1 MATTEKQRDD
11 EIEIDLVELFFYLV
25 RHWKTILL
33 GFIAGALIAFG
44 YTQMKEATYESDA
57 MLFVL
62 SETTSITSVADL
74 QIGSE
79 LSTDFVIVST
89 SKPVLDSVIEA
100 VEEEMGI
107 TLTRSEVE
115 EMYTVTNEED
125 TRILQFS
132 AVTNDPELSYL
143 VCKTASEAAATQM
156 ADIMQ
161 SDPPT
166 TVESAEVPTEA
177 VATSTTR
184 TVGMGAIAGLVIL
197 AIIHIVRFLINDK
210 IKSVEDIETY
220 VEASVLGV
228 IPVDKALVFNT
239 GGKRGKKKRSKKK
252 RSSQSSD
259 KRRSA

>member
-1 MATTEKQRDD
+1 MAAEKQQRDD
-11 EIEIDLVELFFYLV
+11 EIEIDLVELFLYLV

-33 GFIAGALIAFG
+33 GFIAGAVIAFG
-44 YTQMKEATYESDA
+44 YTRVQEDTYESEA

-89 SKPVLDSVIEA
+89 SKPVLDTVIEA

-107 TLTRSEVE
+107 ELTRSEVE

-132 AVTNDPELSYL
+132 AVTDDPELSYL
-143 VCKTASEAAATQM
+143 ICKTASEAAAAQM

-166 TVESAEVPTEA
+166 TVESAEVPDEP
-177 VATSTTR
+177 VETSTTR
-184 TVGMGAIAGLVIL
+184 TVAMGAIIGLVIL

-228 IPVDKALVFNT
+228 IPVDKALTFSAQ
-239 GGKRGKKKRSKKK
+239 GKRHKKKRK
-252 RSSQSSD
+252 
-259 KRRSA
+259 